1 MPLRIKY
8 FALTILR
15 RSGYFF
21 PPDPHSTTLIA
32 ETEEF
37 LAKLIM
43 TLGIKS
49 DVREGRAIIIR

>member
-8 FALTILR
+8 FALIILR

-21 PPDPHSTTLIA
+21 PPTPTQPPLIA

>member
-8 FALTILR
+8 FALIILR

-21 PPDPHSTTLIA
+21 PPTPPLNHPSA